1 MNHVKITR
9 DELVD
14 LLAMLGVE
22 LRTASIHDLLNLV
35 ETTTL
40 PLQFLLD
47 VAAEESRLHYEN
59 FKAEIRDELG
69 IFLGTAEAR
78 VGDTQ

>member
-14 LLAMLGVE
+14 LLATLGVE
-22 LRTASIHDLLNLV
+22 LRSASIHDLLNLV
-35 ETTTL
+35 EITTL
-40 PLQFLLD
+40 PMQFLLG
-47 VAAEESRLHYEN
+47 VAEEESRLNYEN
-59 FKAEIRDELG
+59 FKAEVRDELG
-69 IFLGTAEAR
+69 IFLGTAEDK

>member
-1 MNHVKITR
+1 MNHTKITR

-14 LLAMLGVE
+14 LLATLGVE

-40 PLQFLLD
+40 PMQFLLD
-47 VAAEESRLHYEN
+47 VAAEESRIYYEN
-59 FKAEIRDELG
+59 FQAELRDELG
-69 IFLGTAEAR
+69 FLRTAEAAL
-78 VGDTQ
+78 GDK